1 MKLAI
6 FFVGILFLTQKSM
19 AQFSEL
25 TADAIGLP
33 NLTITPCSAGNTGKL
48 YYNAVDNKVSYCINF
63 VNSSSY
69 AESKWERKNNN
80 IYYTKGLVG
89 INKSTPAYPLDVNG
103 TGRFNSTLSV
113 GAKVAINSSVP
124 PIEKF
129 QITDG
134 NFAIK
139 STADAKLWRLTYA
152 DGGDRFEITETGF
165 SPRMIIN
172 NGGAIG
178 IGTVPSATAA
188 LNVSGGGAF
197 SGNVSSANVGM
208 LQNSNATQLKLYTG
222 SITTPSSTFLVQSNG
237 CNVAGFNFPAGTFTA
252 APAVAVGNKTA
263 GGTFDQRLT
272 LTVES
277 VTSTGGYVRFCNPTA
292 TNVSLLSYSYTI
304 IAIGQ

>member
-1 MKLAI
+1 MKLAFI
-6 FFVGILFLTQKSM
+6 FLGILFLTQKSM

-25 TADAIGLP
+25 TVDALSLP
-33 NLTITPCSAGNTGKL
+33 TLTATPCSEGSTGKL
-48 YYNAVDNKVSYCINF
+48 YYNAVNDKVSYCLNF
-63 VNSSSY
+63 VNSSSF
-69 AESKWERKNNN
+69 AESKWERSNNN

-89 INKSTPAYPLDVNG
+89 INKSTLAYPLDVNG
-103 TGRFNSTLSV
+103 TGRFNSPLSV
-113 GAKVAINSSVP
+113 GAKVAINSSIP
-124 PIEKF
+124 PVEKLH
-129 QITDG
+129 ITDG
-134 NFAIK
+134 NIAIK
-139 STADAKLWRLTYA
+139 STADAKLWRLSYA

-178 IGTVPSATAA
+178 IGTVPSATAT

-197 SGNVSSANVGM
+197 SGNVSTANVGI
-208 LQNSNATQLKLYTG
+208 LQNSNSTQLKLYTG

-237 CNVAGFNFPAGTFTA
+237 CNIAGFNFPAGTFTA
-252 APAVAVGNKTA
+252 VPSVAVGNKTA

-292 TNVSLLSYSYTI
+292 TNVLLLSYSYTI

>member
-6 FFVGILFLTQKSM
+6 LFVGILFLTQKSM

-25 TADAIGLP
+25 TVDAPSLP
-33 NLTITPCSAGNTGKL
+33 NLTATPCSEGNIGKL
-48 YYNAVDNKVSYCINF
+48 YYNAVNGKVCYCINY
-63 VNSSSY
+63 VNSSSF

-103 TGRFNSTLSV
+103 TGRFNSPLSV

-124 PIEKF
+124 PVEKLH
-129 QITDG
+129 ITDG
-134 NFAIK
+134 NIAIR
-139 STADAKLWRLTYA
+139 STADAKLWRLSYA

-165 SPRMIIN
+165 TPRMIIN

-178 IGTVPSATAA
+178 IGTVPSTAA

-237 CNVAGFNFPAGTFTA
+237 CNVAGFNFPSGTFTA
-252 APAVAVGNKTA
+252 VPAVTVGNKTA
-263 GGTFDQRLT
+263 GDTFDQRLT